1 MARTE
6 SGRVPTRGR
15 QAVRRRPL
23 NLARMRFTAAI
34 LLIAA
39 LLGASG
45 DARGTGVSGRVLKD
59 WGGQLPGLETML
71 DLAALQEV
79 PVEVYGR
86 DIVAISFKGN
96 RRVESEAMLLEIGT
110 KIGGQV
116 SARTLASDLRRLWA
130 LGYFEDVSV
139 AAELV
144 PDGVRL
150 TFEVSE
156 RPSIRKII
164 VDGNTSVKLDKIN
177 EVLDLAKNEVLE
189 LGKVKA
195 NVEKVKQLYTAEG
208 FFLAE
213 VSYAVRPVE
222 TEPGKVDVVLLV
234 EEASEVVVR
243 GITFVGNKTFKDREI
258 SKVMLTRVG
267 GYLSL
272 VTKKAGG
279 VYNRE
284 ALAQDFANI
293 KAFYGDSGY
302 LDAKLGDPELA
313 LSADRRFV
321 HITIHVDEGPT
332 YTLGEVAARELVARG
347 EEELLS
353 EKVLARSIKPV
364 TRVGDTVSWSK
375 LQGVRQEI
383 ERRYKDVGYA
393 YVNVVPNTRQD
404 RDNLKLYVTFE
415 VQKGPLVYVERID
428 ILGNDKTSDKVI
440 RREVL
445 LREGALYS
453 ESGKEASELNV
464 MRLGYFSDV
473 IVSTARGSSD
483 DRIVINVEVTERL
496 TGTFQI
502 GAGFSTIESFVL
514 QAQIQ
519 YDNFL
524 GRGATVQLVAQLS
537 SLRRWFTFRYY
548 TRYFL
553 DSKWQFDL
561 NLFNTSNVFPSFSR
575 QSTGFSVQWGYPIPR
590 VPRLVL
596 WAGYNFEYVQ
606 AGPGGF
612 AGTGGIFS
620 PGALVSIP
628 EQALISN
635 LFANGI
641 TSAATFRIVYDTR
654 DNFLFPTRGMF
665 HQLRAQIAPAWLGS
679 QNRYNRYDLDSRF
692 YVPVIKTD
700 RNFRA
705 WVVFKTRLQVGF
717 IHGTRTR
724 GVPIYERYFP
734 GGMYGSGSIRGFRLR
749 TLGPKITVLSSPD
762 PTAPQLAYEVGGNLL
777 TALTGEVEIMLVPPA
792 NIKAV
797 VFFDAGN
804 AFNTEGQ
811 YCSDPDPEN
820 RPKADPC
827 VSFRF
832 KDLRTALGFGFR
844 WQSPIGPLRF
854 EWGFPLD
861 RQKPTLLNPRGDDP
875 VVFEFNV
882 GTGF

>member
-1 MARTE
+1 MKSPDARDPGGITPA
-6 SGRVPTRGR
+6 SARAATLGRWIR
-15 QAVRRRPL
+15 
-23 NLARMRFTAAI
+23 AA
-34 LLIAA
+34 AA
-39 LLGASG
+39 LLVVLAVILAGPSRAQASSESRWME
-45 DARGTGVSGRVLKD
+45 ASSRS
-59 WGGQLPGLETML
+59 LPELPTL
-71 DLAALQEV
+71 LAYAALDEV
-79 PVEVYGR
+79 PRDFYGR
-86 DIVAISFKGN
+86 DIVEIVFRGN
-96 RRVESEAMLLEIGT
+96 RRVESEAMRLEISSKQGRT
-110 KIGGQV
+110 V
-116 SARTLASDLRRLWA
+116 SARSLATDLRRLWA
-130 LGYFEDVSV
+130 LGYFDDVTVS
-139 AAELV
+139 AEAV
-144 PDGVRL
+144 DGGVRL

-156 RPSIRKII
+156 RPTIRKII
-164 VDGNTSVKLDKIN
+164 VDGNVSLKLDKIN
-177 EVLDLAKNEVLE
+177 EVLDLAKNDVLD
-189 LGKVKA
+189 LGKVKE
-195 NVEKVKQLYTAEG
+195 NVEMVKQLYTAEG

-222 TEPGKVDVVLLV
+222 KEPGKVDVVLLV
-234 EEASEVVVR
+234 EEAAEVVVR
-243 GITFVGNKTFKDREI
+243 GVTFVGNKAFSDREI
-258 SKVMLTRVG
+258 ARVMLTKAG

-279 VYNRE
+279 VYNRD
-284 ALAQDFANI
+284 ALAQDYANI
-293 KAFYGDSGY
+293 KAFYGDNGY
-302 LDAKLGDPELA
+302 IEAKLGDPELA
-313 LSADRRFV
+313 LSPDRRFV
-321 HITIHVDEGPT
+321 YITIRVEEGPS
-332 YTLGEVAARELVARG
+332 YTLGELSARELVARG

-353 EKVLARSIKPV
+353 EAVLSRSITPV
-364 TRVGDTVSWSK
+364 ARKGDTVSFSK
-375 LQGVRQEI
+375 LQGIRQEI
-383 ERRYKDVGYA
+383 ERRYRDLGYA
-393 YVNVVPNTRQD
+393 YVNVVPNGRQD
-404 RDNLKLYVTFE
+404 RDNLRYYVTFE
-415 VQKGPLVYVERID
+415 VQKGPLVYIERVD
-428 ILGNDKTSDKVI
+428 ILGNDKTADKVI

-445 LREGALYS
+445 LKEGALYS

-464 MRLGYFSDV
+464 LRLGYFSDV
-473 IVSTARGSSD
+473 VVSTSRGSSD
-483 DRIVINVEVTERL
+483 DRIVVNVEVTERL
-496 TGTFQI
+496 TGTFNV

-514 QAQIQ
+514 QAQVQ

-524 GRGATVQLVAQLS
+524 GRGATVQLQAQLS
-537 SLRRWFTFRYY
+537 SLRRWFTFRLY

-575 QSTGFSVQWGYPIPR
+575 ESTGFSVQWGYPIPR

-596 WAGYNFEYVQ
+596 WAGYNFEYVR

-612 AGTGGIFS
+612 AATGGIFS

-641 TSAATFRIVYDTR
+641 TSALTMRLVYDTR

-665 HQLRAQIAPAWLGS
+665 HQLRAQIAPSWLGS
-679 QNRYNRYDLDSRF
+679 QNLYNRYDLDSRF
-692 YVPVIKTD
+692 YVPVVKTD

-705 WVVFKTRLQVGF
+705 WVVFKTRLQIGF
-717 IHGTRTR
+717 IHGTQNR
-724 GVPIYERYFP
+724 GVPVYERYFP
-734 GGMYGSGSIRGFRLR
+734 GGMFGSGSIRGYRLR

-777 TALTGEVEIMLVPPA
+777 TAFTSELEFMLVPPA

-827 VSFRF
+827 VAFRLR
-832 KDLRTALGFGFR
+832 DVRTALGFGFR

-861 RQKPTLLNPRGDDP
+861 RQAPTLLNPRGDDP